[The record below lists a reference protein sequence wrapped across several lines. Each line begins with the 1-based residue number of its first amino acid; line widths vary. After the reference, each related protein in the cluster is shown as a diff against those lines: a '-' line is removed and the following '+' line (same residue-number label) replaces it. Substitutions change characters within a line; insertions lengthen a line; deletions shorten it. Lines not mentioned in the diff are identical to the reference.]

1 MNIRLGDN
9 LITSFVTEHRINPVL
24 LKNVKYP
31 LVRVAS
37 LGFVRGKL

>member
-9 LITSFVTEHRINPVL
+9 LIKNFVAEHRRNPVL
-24 LKNVKYP
+24 LKNIKYP